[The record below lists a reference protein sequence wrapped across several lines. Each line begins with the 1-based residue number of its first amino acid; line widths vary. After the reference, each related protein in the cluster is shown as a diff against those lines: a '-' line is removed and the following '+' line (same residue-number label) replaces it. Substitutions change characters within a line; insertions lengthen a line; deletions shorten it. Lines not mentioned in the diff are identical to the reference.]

1 MTKKERYNIAV
12 IGATGNVGR
21 EVLSILD
28 ERNFPID
35 NIYAVAS
42 SASLGKEVSFGDQ
55 RILKI
60 TTIDNIDF
68 KNIDIAF
75 FAAGS
80 KVSKEY
86 GQKVADAGCIV
97 IDKAAHFRMNPKVPL
112 IVPEVN
118 PEALEGHKNIIA
130 SPNCS
135 VIPLMVALKPLHDAA
150 QIKRIVVS
158 TYQSVSGKGK
168 KAMDELFNQTKGMLM
183 YQETTASEFP
193 KRIAFNVMPHIDEF
207 MPSGLTKEE
216 WKMEVETKK
225 ILGEE
230 VNITSTCVRVPVFVG
245 HSAAVNVEFEENI
258 TAAQAKKILQS
269 AQGVEVMDKQQD
281 AGYATPIDVVR
292 DDSVF
297 ISRIR
302 KDSSI
307 DSGLS
312 MWIVT
317 DNLRKGAA
325 LNAVQ
330 IAELLI
336 KS

>member
-1 MTKKERYNIAV
+1 MKKERYNIAV

-28 ERNFPID
+28 ERNFPVD

-118 PEALEGHKNIIA
+118 PEAISKA
-130 SPNCS
+130 S
-135 VIPLMVALKPLHDAA
+135 I
-150 QIKRIVVS
+150 
-158 TYQSVSGKGK
+158 G
-168 KAMDELFNQTKGMLM
+168 
-183 YQETTASEFP
+183 
-193 KRIAFNVMPHIDEF
+193 
-207 MPSGLTKEE
+207 
-216 WKMEVETKK
+216 
-225 ILGEE
+225 
-230 VNITSTCVRVPVFVG
+230 
-245 HSAAVNVEFEENI
+245 
-258 TAAQAKKILQS
+258 
-269 AQGVEVMDKQQD
+269 
-281 AGYATPIDVVR
+281 
-292 DDSVF
+292 
-297 ISRIR
+297 IS
-302 KDSSI
+302 
-307 DSGLS
+307 LP
-312 MWIVT
+312 
-317 DNLRKGAA
+317 
-325 LNAVQ
+325 
-330 IAELLI
+330 
-336 KS
+336 